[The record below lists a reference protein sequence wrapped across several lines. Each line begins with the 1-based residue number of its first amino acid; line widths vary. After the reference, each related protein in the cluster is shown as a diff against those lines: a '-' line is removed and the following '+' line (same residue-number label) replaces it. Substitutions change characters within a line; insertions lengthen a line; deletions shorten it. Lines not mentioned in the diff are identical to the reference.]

1 MSMKLAEALSLRA
14 DLQTRIAAM
23 KTRLK
28 ESAKVQEGDTPPESL
43 VELRREF
50 DAMLA
55 QLERLIYRINL
66 TNLRA
71 TDGGESL
78 TAMIAR
84 KDVLR
89 MRVGVMREV
98 INFVSESDSRYSRAE
113 IKTVRILD
121 VPEARRELDR
131 YSKELRELDMRLQSL
146 NWTID
151 LIEE

>member
-1 MSMKLAEALSLRA
+1 MKLAEALSLRA

-43 VELRREF
+43 ADLRREF
-50 DAMLA
+50 DAMLS
-55 QLERLIYRINL
+55 QLEKLIYRINL
-66 TNLRA
+66 TNLHA

-113 IKTVRILD
+113 IRTVRVMD

-131 YSKELRELDMRLQSL
+131 YSKELRELDMRLQGL

-151 LIEE
+151 LIEG

>member
-1 MSMKLAEALSLRA
+1 
-14 DLQTRIAAM
+14 M

-28 ESAKVQEGDTPPESL
+28 ESAKVQEGDTPPENL
-43 VELRREF
+43 AELRREL
-50 DAMLA
+50 DAMLS
-55 QLERLIYRINL
+55 QLEKLIYRINL
-66 TNLRA
+66 TNLHA

-113 IKTVRILD
+113 IKTVRIMD
-121 VPEARRELDR
+121 VPEARHVLDR
-131 YSKELRELDMRLQSL
+131 YSKELRELDIRLQGL

>member
-1 MSMKLAEALSLRA
+1 MKLAEALSLRA

-28 ESAKVQEGDTPPESL
+28 ESAKVQEGDTPPENL
-43 VELRREF
+43 AELRREL
-50 DAMLA
+50 DAMLS
-55 QLERLIYRINL
+55 QLEKLIYRINL
-66 TNLRA
+66 TNLHA

-113 IKTVRILD
+113 IKTVRIMD

-131 YSKELRELDMRLQSL
+131 YSKELRELDMRLQGL

>member
-1 MSMKLAEALSLRA
+1 MKLAEALSLRA
-14 DLQTRIAAM
+14 DLQARIAAM
-23 KTRLK
+23 KGRLK

-43 VELRREF
+43 VELCREF
-50 DAMLA
+50 DAMLS

-66 TNLRA
+66 TNLHA

-84 KDVLR
+84 KDILR
-89 MRVGVMREV
+89 MRVGVMRDV
-98 INFVSESDSRYSRAE
+98 INFVSETDSRYSRSE
-113 IKTVRILD
+113 IKTVRIMD

-131 YSKELRELDMRLQSL
+131 YSKELRELDMRIQGL

>member
-1 MSMKLAEALSLRA
+1 
-14 DLQTRIAAM
+14 M

-28 ESAKVQEGDTPPESL
+28 ESAKVQEGDTPPENL
-43 VELRREF
+43 AELRREL
-50 DAMLA
+50 DAMLS
-55 QLERLIYRINL
+55 QLEKLIYRINL
-66 TNLRA
+66 TNLHA

-113 IKTVRILD
+113 IKTVRIMD
-121 VPEARRELDR
+121 VPEARRVLDR
-131 YSKELRELDMRLQSL
+131 YSKELRELDMRLQGL

>member
-1 MSMKLAEALSLRA
+1 MSLRA
-14 DLQTRIAAM
+14 DLQARIAAM
-23 KTRLK
+23 KVRLK

-50 DAMLA
+50 DAMLS

-66 TNLRA
+66 TNLHA

-84 KDVLR
+84 KDILR
-89 MRVGVMREV
+89 MRVGVMRDV
-98 INFVSESDSRYSRAE
+98 INFVSETDSRYSRSE
-113 IKTVRILD
+113 IKTVRIMD

-131 YSKELRELDMRLQSL
+131 YSKELRELDMRIQGL